1 MTILI
6 KYRHRKYWA
15 LQFWCVDDSHDKED
29 KEQLIKVEAMSN
41 DVSDKSGDGGVS
53 RGTFVSI

>member
-29 KEQLIKVEAMSN
+29 KEQLIKVEAMPNFVSESTN
-41 DVSDKSGDGGVS
+41 DGYVV
-53 RGTFVSI
+53 RVTFV